1 MFDDQDLVQ
10 KQKIDA
16 TILDNRMTGA
26 IAQEFNISI
35 LQGYKYGNIKKYK
48 QFGVPKGKH
57 CYSALKT
64 SMGARWRFQP
74 ATYLQARK
82 HYSTYK
88 LVWKSMNSNRKI
100 CIIVHRTITE
110 RVALLYNR
118 TLLFHAQGLNR
129 GQNGDFGLLH
139 SSWAWKHY
147 STYILVW
154 KSMKSNREICIIAHR
169 AIIERITLL
178 YSRIMLFADGDL
190 VRYCQT

>member
-1 MFDDQDLVQ
+1 MTKLKNIGRVGCQKAGAARQALLLGVQ
-10 KQKIDA
+10 
-16 TILDNRMTGA
+16 GA
-26 IAQEFNISI
+26 
-35 LQGYKYGNIKKYK
+35 Y
-48 QFGVPKGKH
+48 
-57 CYSALKT
+57 
-64 SMGARWRFQP
+64 MARWLFRP
-74 ATYLQARK
+74 ATWLRARK

-118 TLLFHAQGLNR
+118 TLLFRAQGLNR

-139 SSWAWKHY
+139 SSWAWEHY

-169 AIIERITLL
+169 AIIERIALL

-190 VRYCQT
+190 ARYIACGYRDITLHIN